1 MAQRGVVATSQ
12 PLASAAGLQ
21 ILMDGGNAVDA
32 AVTAAATL
40 SVVEPTMTGMGGDLF
55 AILHNGQTKKIH
67 ALNASGRAPHS
78 ASLERLA
85 AAVGPGEPMPESGP
99 LSVSVPGAVDGWQQL
114 LRNHGTIS
122 LARAL
127 EPAIH
132 YARHGFAVSEI
143 VAYQWKS
150 VEPLLA
156 SRPEAATVFLPSG
169 TAPRAGEIFRNPAL
183 AKTLE
188 QVASDGI
195 DTFYR

>member
-1 MAQRGVVATSQ
+1 MTWRPGDRPLQNRHATRSTVMAQRGVVATSQ

-67 ALNASGRAPHS
+67 ALNASGRAPRS

-85 AAVGPGEPMPESGP
+85 AAVGPGEPIPESGP

-114 LRNHGTIS
+114 LRKHGTIS

-132 YARHGFAVSEI
+132 YARHGLRCL
-143 VAYQWKS
+143 K
-150 VEPLLA
+150 
-156 SRPEAATVFLPSG
+156 
-169 TAPRAGEIFRNPAL
+169 
-183 AKTLE
+183 
-188 QVASDGI
+188 
-195 DTFYR
+195 